1 MNDNLNLATITI
13 IATKMIFVVSI
24 EANPDLPICNRKKRE
39 LKLALDSI
47 LTDRPY
53 LRTSLIQ
60 DNMQEV
66 NIHDA
71 GELNWKDIIFPS
83 RVSYIRYYIIIYI
96 L

>member
-39 LKLALDSI
+39 LKLARDSI

-60 DNMQEV
+60 DNIQEV

-71 GELNWKDIIFPS
+71 GELNWKDIIFPP
-83 RVSYIRYYIIIYI
+83 RVSDIIYFIIYI
-96 L
+96 HI